1 MDTGQSILVV
11 EDEKKISDIVRAY
24 LEKEGYRVS
33 LAETGRSRTEIS
45 EGKS

>member
-24 LEKEGYRVS
+24 LEKEGYRVIPCRDRQ
-33 LAETGRSRTEIS
+33 GRTEIS